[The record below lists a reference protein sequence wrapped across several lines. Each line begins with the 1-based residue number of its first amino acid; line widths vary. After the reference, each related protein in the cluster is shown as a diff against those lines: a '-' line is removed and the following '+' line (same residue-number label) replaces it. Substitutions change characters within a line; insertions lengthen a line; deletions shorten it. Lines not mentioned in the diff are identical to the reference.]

1 MTVDLRMGI
10 PARYRI
16 QVHGAVDEAWFD
28 YYDNMVVEIEAG
40 SMRRPLTT
48 ITGRVIDQ
56 AALQAMLSL
65 LYDMQ
70 LPLVSVEWLP
80 EEEQEPRRTDPG
92 DQRPHHVAMSRQ

>member
-1 MTVDLRMGI
+1 MTVDLRMDI

-16 QVHGAVDEAWFD
+16 QVHGAVDEAWFE
-28 YYDNMVVEIEAG
+28 YYDNMVIEIEAG

-48 ITGRVIDQ
+48 ITGWVIDQ

-70 LPLVSVEWLP
+70 LPLVSIDWLP
-80 EEEQEPRRTDPG
+80 EEEKEPRWADPG
-92 DQRPHHVAMSRQ
+92 DQLPHHAPMPRE

>member
-1 MTVDLRMGI
+1 MTVDLRMDC

-16 QVHGAVDEAWFD
+16 RVHGAVDEVWFE
-28 YYDNMVVEIEAG
+28 YHDNMTIEIEAG

-70 LPLVSVEWLP
+70 LPLVSVDWLP

>member
-1 MTVDLRMGI
+1 MTVDLRMDI

-16 QVHGAVDEAWFD
+16 QVHGAVDEIWFD
-28 YYDNMVVEIEAG
+28 YYDNMVIETTAG

-56 AALQAMLSL
+56 AALQAVLSL

-70 LPLVSVEWLP
+70 LPLVSVDWLP
-80 EEEQEPRRTDPG
+80 EDEQTQIATVG
-92 DQRPHHVAMSRQ
+92 ATVQSRGPS

>member
-1 MTVDLRMGI
+1 MTVDLRMDI

-28 YYDNMVVEIEAG
+28 YYDNMVIEIEAG

-70 LPLVSVEWLP
+70 LPLVSVDWLP
-80 EEEQEPRRTDPG
+80 EEEQEPRRADPG
-92 DQRPHHVAMSRQ
+92 DQLSRHVAIPRQ